1 MAREL
6 GLPLIAPTIPV
17 QQAVDILGNADAY
30 VGGRWHSAIFALRGG
45 APVVPLSAKQ
55 GKMGSLMQAADLPA
69 AEFDA
74 FAVGRDGEAIARALR
89 PLLDAG
95 DALRGRLRTWADGM
109 AANCWENVAYVR
121 RMAAEDAAPREIE
134 PAGS

>member
-1 MAREL
+1 M
-6 GLPLIAPTIPV
+6 
-17 QQAVDILGNADAY
+17 DILGNADAY

-95 DALRGRLRTWADGM
+95 NLIAAGRWS
-109 AANCWENVAYVR
+109 NVAYVR
-121 RMAAEDAAPREIE
+121 RMAAEDVAPREVE